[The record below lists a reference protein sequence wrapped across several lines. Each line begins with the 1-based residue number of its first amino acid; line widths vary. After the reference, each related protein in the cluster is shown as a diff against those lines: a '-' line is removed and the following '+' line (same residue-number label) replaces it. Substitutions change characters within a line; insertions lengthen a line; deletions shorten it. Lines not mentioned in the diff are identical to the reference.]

1 MPRYKVMVDDN
12 FHHMD
17 EEERYEHGVYE
28 TVEEAIAAC
37 HAIVNHSLQKAYKPG
52 ISAEALYELYT
63 HFGDDPFI
71 VVVDGADE
79 KVEFSAWDYAKARSR
94 IVCEER

>member
-1 MPRYKVMVDDN
+1 MPRN
-12 FHHMD
+12 
-17 EEERYEHGVYE
+17 RQ
-28 TVEEAIAAC
+28 
-37 HAIVNHSLQKAYKPG
+37 SLASKSVQAR

-79 KVEFSAWDYAKARSR
+79 KVEFSAWDDAKARSR